1 MAKPIVHIYQPV
13 DQTGKSHERLEAA
26 GAKLIM
32 PSGTW
37 DLMANSRVSEEAVLD
52 PGTSVAAG
60 VANRS
65 IQITAAT
72 MDGALDLRL
81 VAKYTVGYDNVDVDA
96 ATERGILVVH
106 SPTEGNWGRRRGRYY
121 GLHALVVKESQRER
135 PARKKWRLARSCPVW
150 HLRGRTH
157 DRWV

>member
-13 DQTGKSHERLEAA
+13 DQTGKSHERLKAA
-26 GAKLIM
+26 GARLIM
-32 PSGTW
+32 PTGTW

-65 IQITAAT
+65 IQITGAS
-72 MDGALDLRL
+72 MDGAPDLRL

-106 SPTEGNWGRRRGRYY
+106 SPTG
-121 GLHALVVKESQRER
+121 AAS
-135 PARKKWRLARSCPVW
+135 RKVLWPICSRC
-150 HLRGRTH
+150 
-157 DRWV
+157 